1 MRIASAVLTLLL
13 ICSWVDDSQAQLP
26 VDSPQSQSGVADLSI
41 NAVPAKVSLNVMND
55 RLGDVL
61 NEIINKSGLRL
72 SYSSDVVPVNEPV
85 SVRITDQPALV
96 ALDHVLA
103 GTGIVARPTSAGHV
117 VLVRGES
124 SPSAAVQ
131 TGAVEGTVRDAST
144 GESLPGANVL
154 IQGTNL
160 GASTGPDGTFR
171 IAAVPAG
178 NHTIE
183 ARFIGYRPLTRQI
196 TVAADETIT
205 VDLAMSAEDLR
216 LDEVVVTG
224 TAGDSR
230 RRSIGNAVSRID
242 AAELTEV
249 TSVGSV
255 NELLQARTPGLT
267 MMPGSGTAGAAPNIR
282 LRGASSLSA
291 RTSPVV
297 YIDGIRMN
305 TGSLGNFSVYGQTTS
320 LFDNLNPEDIE
331 SIEVIKGPAAAT
343 LYGAEAAA
351 GVIQVITKRGR
362 MGERNLRYGA
372 TFEIGQNEWGVERPT
387 NYAVCTAAR
396 IGNPDGFPGC
406 VGRSEGE
413 IISHVPLSDNPEAL
427 RAGAVRR
434 LNLSA
439 QGGGEQY
446 SFFLSGGTDVDEGVF
461 HNNFSNSSSLRGN
474 FGFFPSQKF
483 DMSVS
488 LNYSNGHV
496 RLPLNDDIAYGLIIS
511 SWLAVPGQAYAWPG
525 DVGFFTLRPEVSN
538 TYDNQTRTDR
548 FVMGAQLN
556 YRPFEWFTNR
566 LQVGYDLSSGLAEVF
581 YAPDPRAPF
590 GPNVS
595 EGFIARATPRNTA
608 LTIDYT
614 GTLTAPIGDDVISN
628 TSFGVQYIANDYRRT
643 AAEGRGLGSELTRLI
658 SSAAVTSGSETY
670 TETRSLGLYLQEQLN
685 WRDRL
690 FGTAAVRMD
699 NNSAFGT
706 EINTVL
712 YPKFSLSY
720 VISEEEFMSIPS
732 LDQLRLRAAWGQAGN
747 SPGPFD
753 ATRTYITSVVTSES
767 GSTLPALRYGSYGN
781 PDLKPERATEI
792 EVGFDAVF
800 FNDRLSL
807 EATYYN
813 TRTRDALISVPV
825 PPSTG
830 FSGSMLDNLGEIA
843 NSGFEFVVSGMPVQL
858 SNFNWEHTLAL
869 STNKNELV
877 SFGDGRDPV
886 IFGIYAPVQ
895 RYEEGRPLGAFWAS
909 PVQYDDAGNLVRDA
923 ANRPVLASEQ
933 VYKGPSIPTHEIS
946 YSTTISLFGGLRL
959 YTLFDYKGGH
969 YQFNVKDWRRDRAG
983 ISWET
988 VNPDADPDEVAVRL
1002 FPSQTDLHVQPA
1014 DFLKWRNLSLTYAL
1028 PQNLLAGTGLDRAS
1042 LTLSGHNLAVL
1053 WTRYGGADPEVNFHG
1068 SQTFSRVD
1076 SWTVP
1081 QTRRLS
1087 ATLRIDF

>member
-1 MRIASAVLTLLL
+1 MRTVSVVLILLL
-13 ICSWVDDSQAQLP
+13 LGAWSQDLQAQVL
-26 VDSPQSQSGVADLSI
+26 SRASTAHLEVADDD
-41 NAVPAKVSLNVMND
+41 PRVSPSRVTLDVNNS

-61 NEIINKSGLRL
+61 EYISQKTGLRL
-72 SYSSDVVPVNEPV
+72 SFSSDVVPVNDPV
-85 SVRITDQPALV
+85 TARLTDQPALV

-103 GTGIVARPTSAGHV
+103 GRGIVAVPTAAGHV
-117 VLVRGES
+117 VLVRDES
-124 SPSAAVQ
+124 PPIEPVQ
-131 TGAVEGTVRDAST
+131 TGVIEGIVRDANT
-144 GESLPGANVL
+144 NETLPGANVL
-154 IQGTNL
+154 VRGTSL
-160 GASTGPDGTFR
+160 GASTGPDGSFR
-171 IAAVPAG
+171 ITAVPAG
-178 NHTIE
+178 SHTLE
-183 ARFIGYRPLTRQI
+183 ARFIGYRPSTMDV
-196 TVAADETIT
+196 TVVADETVT
-205 VDLAMSAEDLR
+205 VTFEMTAEDFR

-230 RRSIGNAVSRID
+230 RRSIGNAVSRVD

-297 YIDGIRMN
+297 YIDGVRMN
-305 TGSLGNFSVYGQTTS
+305 TGSLGNFAVYGQTTS
-320 LFDNLNPEDIE
+320 LFDNLNPDDIE

-372 TFEIGQNEWGVERPT
+372 SFEIGQNEWGVERPT

-396 IGNPDGFPGC
+396 LDNPTTFPGC
-406 VGRSEGE
+406 AGMSEGD

-446 SFFLSGGTDVDEGVF
+446 SFYLSGGTDVDEGVF
-461 HNNFSNSSSLRGN
+461 HNNFANSSSLRGN
-474 FGFFPSQKF
+474 FGFFPSERF

-488 LNYSNGHV
+488 MSYSNGHV

-511 SWLAVPGQAYAWPG
+511 SWLAVPGQQYSWPG

-548 FVMGAQLN
+548 FVLGGQLN
-556 YRPFEWFTNR
+556 YRPFDWLSNR
-566 LQVGYDLSSGLAEVF
+566 IQVGYDLSSGLAELF

-614 GTLTAPIGDDVISN
+614 GTATAPIGADIISN

-643 AAEGRGLGSELTRLI
+643 AAEGRGLGSDLTRLI

-670 TETRSLGLYLQEQLN
+670 SETRSLGLYVQEQLN

-712 YPKFSLSY
+712 YPKFSVSY
-720 VISEEEFMSIPS
+720 VISDEDFFSVPTV
-732 LDQLRLRAAWGQAGN
+732 DQLRLRAAWGQAGN

-753 ATRTYITSVVTSES
+753 ATRTYTTSVVTNEA

-781 PDLKPERATEI
+781 PGLEPERATEI
-792 EVGFDAVF
+792 EVGFDASLLR
-800 FNDRLSL
+800 DRLNL

-825 PPSTG
+825 APSTG

-843 NSGFEFVVSGMPVQL
+843 NSGFELVISGTPIQMNDFTWDHML
-858 SNFNWEHTLAL
+858 SI
-869 STNKNELV
+869 STNSNELV
-877 SFGDGRDPV
+877 TFGDGRDPV

-909 PVQYDDAGNLVRDA
+909 PVQYDENGNLVRDA
-923 ANRPVLASEQ
+923 ANRPVLAGEQ
-933 VYKGPSIPTHEIS
+933 VYKGPSIPTHEIG

-988 VNPDADPDEVAVRL
+988 VDPNADPDEVAVRM

-1014 DFLKWRNLSLTYAL
+1014 DFLKWRNLSLSYAL
-1028 PQNLLAGTGLDRAS
+1028 PARLLAGTGLQRAS
-1042 LTLSGHNLAVL
+1042 LTLSGHNLAIL

-1068 SQTFSRVD
+1068 SSTFNRVD

-1087 ATLRIDF
+1087 ATLRVDF

>member
-1 MRIASAVLTLLL
+1 MRIVTVLLALVL
-13 ICSWVDDSQAQLP
+13 IGGWTHDVQAQMPARTLETHG
-26 VDSPQSQSGVADLSI
+26 GVADARTGVTSARI
-41 NAVPAKVSLNVMND
+41 SLNVNNH

-61 NEIINKSGLRL
+61 NEISERSGLRL
-72 SYSSDVVPVNEPV
+72 SYSSNVVPVNMSV
-85 SVRITDQPALV
+85 SARIDDQPALV

-103 GTGIVARPTSAGHV
+103 GTGIIARPSAAGHV
-117 VLVRGES
+117 VLVRGEVES
-124 SPSAAVQ
+124 SEQVQ
-131 TGAVEGTVRDAST
+131 SGVIEGTVRDAT
-144 GESLPGANVL
+144 TRETLPGANVV
-154 IQGTNL
+154 IQGTSL

-171 IAAVPAG
+171 ISAVPAG
-178 NHTIE
+178 THTLE
-183 ARFIGYRPLTRQI
+183 ARFIGYRPLTRQV
-196 TVAADETIT
+196 TVTADETVT
-205 VDLAMSAEDLR
+205 VMMEMASEDFR
-216 LDEVVVTG
+216 LDEVVITG

-297 YIDGIRMN
+297 YIDGVRMN
-305 TGSLGNFSVYGQTTS
+305 TGSLGNFAVYGQTTS
-320 LFDNLNPEDIE
+320 LFDSLNPEDIE
-331 SIEVIKGPAAAT
+331 SIEVIKGPAAST

-372 TFEIGQNEWGVERPT
+372 TFEIGQNEWAVERPT
-387 NYAVCTAAR
+387 NYAVCTEAR
-396 IGNPDGFPGC
+396 LANPDGFPGC
-406 VGRSEGE
+406 VGQSQGD
-413 IISHVPLSDNPEAL
+413 IISHVPLSDHPEAL
-427 RAGAVRR
+427 RSGAVRR

-446 SFFLSGGTDVDEGVF
+446 SFFLSGGTDVDQGVF

-474 FGFFPSQKF
+474 FGFFPSQQF

-488 LNYSNGHV
+488 LSYSNGHV

-511 SWLAVPGQAYAWPG
+511 SWLAIPGQAYAWPG
-525 DVGFFTLRPEVSN
+525 DEGFFTLRPEVSN
-538 TYDNQTRTDR
+538 SYDNQTRTDR
-548 FVMGAQLN
+548 FVMGGQLN
-556 YRPFEWFTNR
+556 YRPFDWFTNR
-566 LQVGYDLSSGLAEVF
+566 VQVGYDLSSGLAEMF

-590 GPNVS
+590 GPGVS

-614 GTLTAPIGDDVISN
+614 GTLTAPIGDDLISN
-628 TSFGVQYIANDYRRT
+628 TSFGVQYIANNYRRT
-643 AAEGRGLGSELTRLI
+643 AAEGRGLGSDLTRLI

-670 TETRSLGLYLQEQLN
+670 SETRSLGLYVQEQLN

-712 YPKFSLSY
+712 YPKLSLSY
-720 VISEEEFMSIPS
+720 VISEEDFFTIPA

-753 ATRTYITSVVTSES
+753 ATRTYITSVVTSET

-781 PDLKPERATEI
+781 PDLEPERATEI
-792 EVGFDAVF
+792 ELGFDAVF
-800 FNDRLSL
+800 LGDRLSL

-830 FSGSMLDNLGEIA
+830 FGGSMLDNLGEIA
-843 NSGFEFVVSGMPVQL
+843 NSGFEIVLSGMPVQMN
-858 SNFNWEHTLAL
+858 NFNWEHTLAL
-869 STNKNELV
+869 STNSNELI

-886 IFGIYAPVQ
+886 VFGAYAPVQ

-909 PVQYDDAGNLVRDA
+909 PVQYDDAGNLIRDA
-923 ANRPVLASEQ
+923 ANRPILASEQ
-933 VYKGPSIPTHEIS
+933 VYKGPSIPTHEIA

-983 ISWET
+983 ISWDT
-988 VNPDADPDEVAVRL
+988 VDPNADPDEVAVRL
-1002 FPSQTDLHVQPA
+1002 FPSQTELHVQPA
-1014 DFLKWRNLSLTYAL
+1014 DFLKWRNLSLSYSIPA
-1028 PQNLLAGTGLDRAS
+1028 NLLAGTGLDRAS

-1068 SQTFSRVD
+1068 GQAFARVD

-1087 ATLRIDF
+1087 ATLRVDF